1 MANRQPANLPSPGEE
16 SAGLHFS
23 EIALRSEVAFWREM
37 ISARSDALPREA
49 GERMRQAL
57 ALAEWRLAE
66 HYERRPGGDVS
77 QLIDFAQ
84 AKKRLC

>member
-1 MANRQPANLPSPGEE
+1 MADRQPANLPSSAEE

-23 EIALRSEVAFWREM
+23 EFALRSEVAFWREM

-66 HYERRPGGDVS
+66 HYERRPEGAAS
-77 QLIDFAQ
+77 QVIDFARV
-84 AKKRLC
+84 KKGLS